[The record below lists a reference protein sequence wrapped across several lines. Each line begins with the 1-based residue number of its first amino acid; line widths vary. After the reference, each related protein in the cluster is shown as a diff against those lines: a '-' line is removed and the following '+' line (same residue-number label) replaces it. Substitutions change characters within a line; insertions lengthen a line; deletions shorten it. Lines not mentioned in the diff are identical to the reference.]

1 MGWATG
7 ESAPSV
13 TCPQPGHLTATQ
25 RPSHNGDV
33 TSARYARH
41 LLLSEVGV
49 AGQERLRRA
58 HAVVMGAG
66 GLGAPTLSYLVA
78 AGLGRVTL
86 VDDDEVDLTNLQRQV
101 LYATEDVG
109 SAKATTAAARLT
121 ALNPDV
127 EVVPRR
133 TRIAADTVA
142 DLVAGADVVVDGTDN
157 FATRYLVNDAC
168 VMARIPLVW
177 ASILRFDAQLS
188 VWWAGHGPCYRCVF
202 PRPPEPGQ
210 VPSCAEG
217 GVLGAMAG
225 TVGAVQATEAL
236 KILLDIGEPL
246 VGRLL
251 VHDALRQSWETVP
264 VRRDP
269 GCAVCGDAP
278 TITRPQSILQ
288 ACAVSGMDEE
298 YVLTV
303 EPAALASE
311 LTAGSVNLVDVRGP
325 GERAIAQIEGSL
337 AVELDRFRDG
347 TAFDELPDGE
357 LVLVCKSGGR
367 SAEAA
372 RLLKAATGREA
383 RSLAGGVTAWAHE
396 VDPSMA
402 TY

>member
-1 MGWATG
+1 M
-7 ESAPSV
+7 
-13 TCPQPGHLTATQ
+13 
-25 RPSHNGDV
+25 
-33 TSARYARH
+33 
-41 LLLSEVGV
+41 

-101 LYATEDVG
+101 LYATSDVG
-109 SAKATTAAARLT
+109 AAKAPTAAARLT
-121 ALNPDV
+121 GLNPDV
-127 EVVPRR
+127 DVVPRR
-133 TRIAADTVA
+133 TRITADTVPN
-142 DLVAGADVVVDGTDN
+142 LVADADVVVDGTDN

-168 VMARIPLVW
+168 VLAGVPLVW
-177 ASILRFDAQLS
+177 ASILRFDAQVA

-202 PRPPEPGQ
+202 PQPPEAGQ

-225 TVGAVQATEAL
+225 AVGAVQATEAL
-236 KILLDIGEPL
+236 KILLGIGEPL

-251 VHDALRQSWETVP
+251 VHDALNQTWERVP

-269 GCAVCGDAP
+269 ACAICGDEP
-278 TITRPQSILQ
+278 TRTTVEEIEQS
-288 ACAVSGMDEE
+288 CGTPDED
-298 YVLTV
+298 VATV
-303 EPAALASE
+303 EPVDLARE
-311 LTAGSVNLVDVRGP
+311 LADGAVRLVDVRGP
-325 GERAIAQIEGSL
+325 DERAIAQIEGSQAIEL
-337 AVELDRFRDG
+337 ARFRDG
-347 TAFDELPDGE
+347 SAFADLPDGD

-372 RLLKAATGREA
+372 RLLRAATGRQA
-383 RSLAGGVTAWAHE
+383 RSLSGGVGAWARD
-396 VDPSMA
+396 VDPSMP

>member
-1 MGWATG
+1 M
-7 ESAPSV
+7 
-13 TCPQPGHLTATQ
+13 
-25 RPSHNGDV
+25 
-33 TSARYARH
+33 TSPRYARH
-41 LLLSEVGV
+41 LLLPEVGV
-49 AGQERLRRA
+49 DGQERLRTA
-58 HAVVMGAG
+58 HVVVMGAG

-86 VDDDEVDLTNLQRQV
+86 VDDDDVDLTNLQRQV
-101 LYATEDVG
+101 LYATDDVG
-109 SAKATTAAARLT
+109 AAKASTAATRLT
-121 ALNPDV
+121 GLNPDV

-133 TRIAADTVA
+133 TRITTDTVA
-142 DLVAGADVVVDGTDN
+142 DLVADADVVVDGTDN

-168 VMARIPLVW
+168 VLAGIPLVW
-177 ASILRFDAQLS
+177 ASILRFDAQIA
-188 VWWAGHGPCYRCVF
+188 VWWAGRGPCYRCVF

-269 GCAVCGDAP
+269 ACAVCGEAP
-278 TITRPQSILQ
+278 TITAPQEIEHV
-288 ACAVSGMDEE
+288 CAIPADD
-298 YVLTV
+298 VLTV
-303 EPAALASE
+303 EPGVVAKELA
-311 LTAGSVNLVDVRGP
+311 AGSVQVVDVRGA
-325 GERAIAQIEGSL
+325 GERAIAQIEGSV
-337 AVELDRFRDG
+337 AVELERFRAG
-347 TAFDELPDGE
+347 TAFDDLPAGD

-372 RLLKAATGREA
+372 RLLRAATGREA
-383 RSLAGGVTAWAHE
+383 RSLAGGVTAWARE
-396 VDPSMA
+396 VDQTMA